1 MAKKTKGR
9 FGFHRGGD
17 RHEPPTVAYVQIFVK
32 SSTLSRAPDL
42 AISGHL
48 TTEAEIDEFV
58 NDALVE
64 LEEIRVAARKTLGS
78 SALNSG

>member
-17 RHEPPTVAYVQIFVK
+17 KHEPPTAAYAQIYVK

-42 AISGHL
+42 AISGRL
-48 TTEAEIDEFV
+48 TVI
-58 NDALVE
+58 E
-64 LEEIRVAARKTLGS
+64 LRTTMMATVS
-78 SALNSG
+78 

>member
-1 MAKKTKGR
+1 MKGR

-17 RHEPPTVAYVQIFVK
+17 KHEPPTAAYVQIYVK

-48 TTEAEIDEFV
+48 TTDTEIDEFV
-58 NDALVE
+58 DDALVE
-64 LEEIRVAARKTLGS
+64 LEEIRAAAKKALGQRG
-78 SALNSG
+78 AR